1 MTATQLVSVFVA
13 LALSTAAAIARGT
26 ADLTGKELCQRLTAD
41 EVTAVVGAR
50 RTAEAGDE
58 RCTFVNPSSPAI
70 RLINSPSDTREEF
83 IELVQALK
91 GTVQDG
97 PGGSVLSSV
106 AFDLKNGT
114 ISAAWFML
122 DKTPVE
128 LEFDRG
134 IEREKARALVE
145 AARR

>member
-1 MTATQLVSVFVA
+1 MTAKQPVLVVA
-13 LALSTAAAIARGT
+13 AAALCTAGAIATAA
-26 ADLTGKELCQRLTAD
+26 ADLTGKELCKRLTAD
-41 EVTAVVGAR
+41 EVGAVMGAR
-50 RTAEAGDE
+50 WTAEATED
-58 RCTFVNPSSPAI
+58 RCTFVSASTPAI
-70 RLINSPSDTREEF
+70 KLINSPSDTREEF
-83 IELVQALK
+83 VELVQALK
-91 GTVQDG
+91 GAVQEG

-134 IEREKARALVE
+134 TEIAKARALVE